1 MISQQH
7 ERSAEDCA
15 VGKRDGVAVKIDR
28 AIVRQTC
35 DCTIAG
41 QRPGAAGLDGHDR
54 VARDRCAALGIIGN
68 IDRAGEAAT
77 VLKRQVQR
85 RDRVDEDVAVQDGA
99 GMVCPCP
106 MREALIQRFSSLCR
120 FFSRFYSARSPRCSP
135 RQNPP
140 QQEWQ
145 QH

>member
-28 AIVRQTC
+28 TIVRQTC

-54 VARDRCAALGIIGN
+54 VVRDRCAALGIIGN

-85 RDRVDEDVAVQDGA
+85 RDRVDEDVAVQGLTIGGEIDLRA
-99 GMVCPCP
+99 VAADELP
-106 MREALIQRFSSLCR
+106 EVVTVRFSA
-120 FFSRFYSARSPRCSP
+120 FVV
-135 RQNPP
+135 PP
-140 QQEWQ
+140 PVV
-145 QH
+145 